1 MPAPRIALLCP
12 PRRETHVRF
21 WRSLDAP
28 GRPPAPPGSDADPG
42 RAKTFFL
49 SDKLLATVAVHVDR
63 IVRACFYCCD
73 SVVSPGATSGQCWAI
88 GTVTRR
94 ALQHTLLT
102 PGSPPGAV

>member
-1 MPAPRIALLCP
+1 MSPEVARLRHPMMSALRTALGGK
-12 PRRETHVRF
+12 
-21 WRSLDAP
+21 SGLDMLTSSSSAH
-28 GRPPAPPGSDADPG
+28 DPG
-42 RAKTFFL
+42 RAITFFL